1 MDLKT
6 TFNIFQ
12 ASSLGHGFL
21 YYDLRVPLALFGSQ
35 GSYKDYGTQWIW
47 DNLHWTGEDCLEVT
61 DIAMF
66 WKQNSFLPSSQK
78 SRKPKLVYP
87 FFVISVLRMH
97 HYPRCH
103 ACSLSCQ
110 HFKVCRT
117 NINGYLEGYVE
128 GIPGLG
134 PV

>member
-1 MDLKT
+1 MALKT
-6 TFNIFQ
+6 TVNIFQ
-12 ASSLGHGFL
+12 ANSLGHGFL
-21 YYDLRVPLALFGSQ
+21 YYDVRVPLALFSSQ
-35 GSYKDYGTQWIW
+35 GSFEDYGTQWIW

-66 WKQNSFLPSSQK
+66 WKQNSSLPSFQK
-78 SRKPKLVYP
+78 SRNPSWFTH
-87 FFVISVLRMH
+87 FFSISVSRMH

-117 NINGYLEGYVE
+117 NINGYVEGYVE
-128 GIPGLG
+128 RIAGLG